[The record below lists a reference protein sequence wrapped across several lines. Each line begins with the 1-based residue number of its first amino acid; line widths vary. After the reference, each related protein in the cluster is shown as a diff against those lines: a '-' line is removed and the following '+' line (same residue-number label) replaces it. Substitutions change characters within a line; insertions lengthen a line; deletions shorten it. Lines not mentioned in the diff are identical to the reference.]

1 MPHYLVR
8 AGTRDVSSAASFVAT
23 RLSLPTRASGTLTN
37 VIACDSYR
45 IYKQRVAVGGVDRRD
60 AARAVRATQPGWF
73 VPTRCETP
81 YIIIIMYVS
90 LRASVMILAV
100 SAILSTE
107 PLHLSTEPLH
117 LADCTK
123 QKRHCRPGV
132 RSDLVLC
139 AGGTPNLS
147 NNVRAIPQSQFVPAW
162 YRVRFTRTLPHE
174 LFSSLSLRAQKIC
187 REIVASPS
195 GPAMPAATYFRYSHG
210 ADFGQGQGG
219 RLVVPNL

>member
-1 MPHYLVR
+1 MPFFNRELGEDPTIGHTHIN
-8 AGTRDVSSAASFVAT
+8 G
-23 RLSLPTRASGTLTN
+23 PTRQVPGTQHSKLPIPSVSEEPDWMRYST
-37 VIACDSYR
+37 VSPAPAGCALI
-45 IYKQRVAVGGVDRRD
+45 RD
-60 AARAVRATQPGWF
+60 IRAWHGP
-73 VPTRCETP
+73 
-81 YIIIIMYVS
+81 S
-90 LRASVMILAV
+90 
-100 SAILSTE
+100 
-107 PLHLSTEPLH
+107 
-117 LADCTK
+117 ADCTK

-132 RSDLVLC
+132 RSDLCALWHPVLC